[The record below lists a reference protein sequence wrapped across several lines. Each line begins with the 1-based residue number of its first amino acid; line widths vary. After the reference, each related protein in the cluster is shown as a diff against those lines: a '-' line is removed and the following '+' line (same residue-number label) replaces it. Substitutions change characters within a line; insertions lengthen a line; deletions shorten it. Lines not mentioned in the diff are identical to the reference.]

1 MKGRAAKRHKTEAE
15 VARAMKVLKEH
26 GIAEEFTKRGL
37 AARARMFAKSNW
49 GCNCGL
55 CRNPRKMFKGKN
67 RESLTLKERNHT
79 DME

>member
-1 MKGRAAKRHKTEAE
+1 MKGRAAKRHRTEVE

-37 AARARMFAKSNW
+37 TARARKFAKSNW

-55 CRNPRKMFKGKN
+55 CKNPRKMFKGKN
-67 RESLTLKERNHT
+67 VSSLTLRERNHKDT
-79 DME
+79 E

>member
-1 MKGRAAKRHKTEAE
+1 MKGRAAKRHKTAAKVE
-15 VARAMKVLKEH
+15 RAKVILRQH
-26 GIAEEFTKRGL
+26 GIDEATPGDRMEV
-37 AARARMFAKSNW
+37 RARKFATSHF

-67 RESLTLKERNHT
+67 CESLTLKERNHT